1 MRKVISALLLGS
13 LIAGCGGGSLSDEA
27 VIKKVQANLTEAQK
41 EIVAG
46 GKGVAVIVA
55 QYEGKRARD
64 PQFMS
69 KVIKAAASGN
79 VAYMPELARPDT
91 SGWRVERKGDTV
103 FVIYFAR
110 AVHVPSK
117 KVYEVSWRWKI
128 TGGGKWINF
137 DGKIPEVKVL
147 EGGSG
152 T

>member
-1 MRKVISALLLGS
+1 MRGILKALLIGS
-13 LIAGCGGGSLSDEA
+13 VIVGCGGGSLSDEA
-27 VIKKVQANLTEAQK
+27 AINKVKANLTEAQK

-55 QYEGKRARD
+55 QYEGKRVRD

-79 VAYMPELARPDT
+79 VAYLPEVARPDT

-110 AVHVPSK
+110 AVNVPTK
-117 KVYEVSWRWKI
+117 KTYEVAWRWRI
-128 TGGGKWINF
+128 TGGGKWVKF
-137 DGKIPEVKVL
+137 DGKLPEVRVV
-147 EGGSG
+147 EGGG
-152 T
+152 K